1 MNQWYPIRHWI
12 FDEVYKV
19 RYLLFLLV
27 LLHFS
32 VDADCGHGNNPCEVP
47 GPPGADG
54 QDGEQGPQGDKGD
67 TGMKGMTGAAG
78 AVGAAG
84 VAGVDGKDYMN
95 SDTLSDDE
103 ISELFAGATAMAGL
117 DFDSTTTKTQVGLAV
132 GYYDGEDSLAIGIGK
147 VWDSEKM
154 GDVLFSLKTTV
165 DELNGH
171 RPVVGAAIWKF

>member
-1 MNQWYPIRHWI
+1 MNQWYPIRHWF

-19 RYLLFLLV
+19 RYLLLL
-27 LLHFS
+27 LLMLPFTS
-32 VDADCGHGNNPCEVP
+32 GADCGHGNNPCEVP
-47 GPPGADG
+47 GPPGP
-54 QDGEQGPQGDKGD
+54 QGEPGESIKGDKGD
-67 TGMKGMTGAAG
+67 TGAPGVDGI
-78 AVGAAG
+78 G
-84 VAGVDGKDYMN
+84 VAGADGKDYMDSN
-95 SDTLSDDE
+95 TLSDDD

-132 GYYDGEDSLAIGIGK
+132 GFYDGEDSLAIGVGK
-147 VWDSEKM
+147 VWDSERM